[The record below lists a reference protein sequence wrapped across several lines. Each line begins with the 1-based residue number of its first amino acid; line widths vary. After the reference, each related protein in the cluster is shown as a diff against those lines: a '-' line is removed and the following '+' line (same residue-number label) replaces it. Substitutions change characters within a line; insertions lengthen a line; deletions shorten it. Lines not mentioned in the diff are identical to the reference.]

1 MKVTGTKYGIEITK
15 PWNGK
20 MYEHNDLVAKLIK
33 IDLYNKLKEFYDNGD
48 VKGMNKIAST
58 LGPSYGEGYDIHSM
72 YDSIYDDI
80 VQSQNYTLNDEL
92 KWMVK
97 DGLIKEPKYGFV
109 GYDK

>member
-1 MKVTGTKYGIEITK
+1 
-15 PWNGK
+15 
-20 MYEHNDLVAKLIK
+20 
-33 IDLYNKLKEFYDNGD
+33 
-48 VKGMNKIAST
+48 
-58 LGPSYGEGYDIHSM
+58 M